1 MTLREESLSTKDQP
15 PFSSTAAMIN
25 ANLIEQ
31 ARIEMD
37 TDFFLRKGGKVT
49 DASGKVIEQVK
60 TKEQKVKDEK
70 RKKAIQSTRA
80 QGSAILGIPHKKQI
94 TTTGKQNIHKA
105 SGDRF
110 TVVVRSKSYG
120 IYATIEEAVTVRDR
134 VREESGMP
142 KAEY

>member
-1 MTLREESLSTKDQP
+1 MTLREESLSTKEQP
-15 PFSSTAAMIN
+15 PFASTGSMISFMQSARDN
-25 ANLIEQ
+25 IERLTQ
-31 ARIEMD
+31 E
-37 TDFFLRKGGKVT
+37 FLRKGGKINSPVQQFVT
-49 DASGKVIEQVK
+49 PFVK
-60 TKEQKVKDEK
+60 KQMDEK